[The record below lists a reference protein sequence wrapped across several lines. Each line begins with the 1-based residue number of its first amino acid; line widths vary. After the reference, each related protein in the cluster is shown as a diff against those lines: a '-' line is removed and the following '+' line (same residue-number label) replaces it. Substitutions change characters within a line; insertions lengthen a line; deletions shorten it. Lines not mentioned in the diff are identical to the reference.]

1 MLRKQ
6 ETEMFVV
13 TLTFAENRNRAG
25 ELMEGHKAWIAE
37 GFEKGLFLMVGSLQ
51 PNRGGCL
58 FVHGADR
65 ETVEAFV
72 ALDPFVAEAV
82 VTAEILEV
90 TPARLDDRLTFL
102 AA

>member
-1 MLRKQ
+1 
-6 ETEMFVV
+6 MFIV
-13 TLTFAENRNRAG
+13 TLTFAENRDRAG
-25 ELMEGHKAWIAE
+25 QFMAGHKAWIAE

-51 PNRGGCL
+51 PNRGGCI
-58 FVHGADR
+58 FAHGADR
-65 ETVEAFV
+65 DAVENFV
-72 ALDPFVAEAV
+72 AADPFVAEGV